1 MRTLL
6 ALLATTFAFAAF
18 AQSAERARPP
28 GTRPLEE
35 PPPPPQITQ
44 SDTPPSAE
52 PTVTVRFEGDQRIE
66 EHRINGRLYMQRV
79 TPRHGKPYV
88 LMDHRGDGTFTRLDN
103 TIDQNLRATQ
113 WVLLEF

>member
-6 ALLATTFAFAAF
+6 AALLATAALGAI
-18 AQSAERARPP
+18 AQSTERARPP

-35 PPPPPQITQ
+35 PPPPPVITQ
-44 SDTPPSAE
+44 ADSPNE

-66 EHRINGRLYMQRV
+66 EHRIGGKLYMQKV
-79 TPRHGKPYV
+79 TPKHGKAYV
-88 LMDHRGDGTFTRLDN
+88 LMDHRGDGTFSRLDN
-103 TIDQNLRATQ
+103 TIDQNLRAPQ